1 MSDVW
6 PQANSHYVLRGRLV
20 LNESMAKHTSW
31 RVGGAAERYYQPADQ
46 KDLQALLASLPAEE
60 PLFWLGLGSNLLV
73 RDGGIAGTVIA
84 MSGVLNSLQSLS
96 DTNLLLGVGAS
107 CAKVARFCVRHGL
120 AGGEFLAGIPGTIG
134 GALAMNAGAFGAE
147 TWQWVKKVYVIDRK
161 GEVHCRQPEAY
172 DIAYRQVVGPEEE
185 WFVAVEM
192 EFSAVDAPS
201 SRPEIKTLLAKRSA
215 SQPIGLAS
223 CGSVFRNP
231 VGDYAARLI
240 EVSGLKGFCLG
251 GAQVSEKHANFI
263 INQER
268 ASAAEIESLIV
279 HVQQVV
285 RQKQGV
291 LLQPEVRMVGVKL

>member
-6 PQANSHYVLRGRLV
+6 PQANSHYVLRGRLS

-96 DTNLLLGVGAS
+96 DTNLLLGAGAS
-107 CAKVARFCVRHGL
+107 CAKVARFCVQHGL
-120 AGGEFLAGIPGTIG
+120 VGGEFLAGIPGTIG

-147 TWQWVKKVYVIDRK
+147 TWQWVKKVYVIDRV
-161 GEVHCRQPEAY
+161 GEVRCRFPEEY
-172 DIAYRQVVGPEEE
+172 GITYRQLVGPEKE

-192 EFSAVDAPS
+192 EFSVVDSPS
-201 SRPEIKTLLAKRSA
+201 SRTEIKTLLAKRSA

-223 CGSVFRNP
+223 CGSVFCNP
-231 VGDYAARLI
+231 EGDYAARLI
-240 EVSGLKGFCLG
+240 ELSGLKGFCLG
-251 GAQVSEKHANFI
+251 GAVVSEKHANFI
-263 INQER
+263 INQDQ
-268 ASAAEIESLIV
+268 ASAADIESLIA
-279 HVQQVV
+279 HVQRVV

-291 LLQPEVRMVGVKL
+291 VLQPEVRMVGVTL